1 MEWKNK
7 NFFKKKKAI
16 LFIGFGQDYKKW
28 EGLIVALIVKE
39 TCLIRIDLC
48 VQYIYIYIH
57 ESYWV
62 VLILNLK
69 IFYEKKN

>member
-7 NFFKKKKAI
+7 NFFIKKKKAI
-16 LFIGFGQDYKKW
+16 LSIGFGQDYKKW
-28 EGLIVALIVKE
+28 EGWIVALIMKE

-48 VQYIYIYIH
+48 VQKKNIH

-62 VLILNLK
+62 VLIFNLK
-69 IFYEKKN
+69 ILYEK